1 MATVGKHRKKASLFQ
16 LIDRKSFDALV
27 VKWEADKWVTGLP
40 TWELTCALINVMVMR
55 LGSYRDVELILR
67 IPRSTFSD
75 ALCARSP
82 GLFEDLCDLVLKQ
95 IRAKT
100 QDRRIKKALRQIL
113 AIDSTE
119 VRVHGSLFSEPG
131 WKQKHTTGHQA
142 SAKLHVVWDINGNW
156 VDDFLITPGRRNDS
170 PVSLQLRLQ
179 FNKTYVFDR
188 AYNDIDFW
196 LKIIDHGSH
205 FVTRLKNH
213 ARNHM
218 LAIKVNIKNGDRDG
232 VLYDGKYQP
241 CAPLTARLKREGRTL
256 LLRHIIYRD
265 PETKKL
271 FHFVTSDLKVSAQTI
286 ADIYKRRWAVELL
299 FRWLKGHLNIRQLAS
314 RNKNAA
320 KSQLAV
326 AVLVK
331 LLLQLQKLT
340 NKLNGTLWEI
350 LRALRAA
357 IARHGLINSEIPDGC
372 RWKTAQAKG
381 YPAMTL

>member
-1 MATVGKHRKKASLFQ
+1 VATVGKHRKKASLFQ

-27 VKWEADKWVTGLP
+27 EKWSADKWVRGLP
-40 TWELTCALINVMVMR
+40 TWELTCALINVMIMR
-55 LGSYRDVELILR
+55 LGSYRDVELILG

-75 ALCARSP
+75 ALSSRNS
-82 GLFEDLCDLVLKQ
+82 GFFEDLCDLVLNQ
-95 IRAKT
+95 IRAKSP
-100 QDRRIKKALRQIL
+100 DRKIRKALRDIL

-119 VRVHGSLFSEPG
+119 VRVHGSLFSSPG

-179 FNKTYVFDR
+179 SNKTYVFDR

-196 LKIIDHGSH
+196 LKIIDYGSH
-205 FVTRLKNH
+205 FVTRLKDY

-218 LAIKVNIKNGDRDG
+218 LAIKVNLKHKERDG
-232 VLYDGKYQP
+232 VLYDEDYRPGT
-241 CAPLTARLKREGRTL
+241 PLAVRLIRDGRDL
-256 LLRHIIYRD
+256 RLRHIIYRD
-265 PETKKL
+265 PETKKI

-286 ADIYKRRWAVELL
+286 ADIYKRRWVVELL

-331 LLLQLQKLT
+331 LLLQLKKLT
-340 NKLNGTLWEI
+340 NELSGTLWEI
-350 LRALRAA
+350 LRTIRAT
-357 IARHGLINSEIPDGC
+357 IARNGLTNSEVPDGC
-372 RWKTAQAKG
+372 RWKAALVKNYTSR
-381 YPAMTL
+381 TL

>member
-1 MATVGKHRKKASLFQ
+1 MGKHRKKASFFQ
-16 LIDRKSFDALV
+16 LIDRESFNKLV
-27 VKWEADKWVTGLP
+27 EKWAADKWVRGLP
-40 TWELTCALINVMVMR
+40 TWELTCALINVMVLR
-55 LGSYRDVELILR
+55 LGSYRDVELVLG

-75 ALCARSP
+75 ALAARNS
-82 GLFEDLCDLVLKQ
+82 GFFEDLCDLVLNQ

-100 QDRRIKKALRQIL
+100 PDRKIRKALRHIL

-119 VRVHGSLFSEPG
+119 VRVHGSLFSSPG
-131 WKQKHTTGHQA
+131 WKQKHTAGHQA

-205 FVTRLKNH
+205 FVTRLKDY

-218 LAIKVNIKNGDRDG
+218 LAIKVNLKNKNRDG
-232 VLYDGKYQP
+232 VLYDGEYRP
-241 CAPLTARLKREGRTL
+241 CTAQAARLKREGRDL
-256 LLRHIIYRD
+256 RLRHIIYRD
-265 PETKKL
+265 PETKKI
-271 FHFVTSDLKVSAQTI
+271 FHFVTSDLKISAQI
-286 ADIYKRRWAVELL
+286 VADIYKRRWAVELL

-340 NKLNGTLWEI
+340 NKICATLWEI
-350 LRALRAA
+350 LRAIRAA
-357 IARHGLINSEIPDGC
+357 IARDGLTNSDVPEGC
-372 RWKTAQAKG
+372 RWKAAPVKAYTAR
-381 YPAMTL
+381 TL

>member
-1 MATVGKHRKKASLFQ
+1 VGKHRKKASLFQ

-27 VKWEADKWVTGLP
+27 GKWGADKWVRGLP

-55 LGSYRDVELILR
+55 LQSYRDVELILG

-75 ALCARSP
+75 ALCARNS
-82 GLFEDLCDLVLKQ
+82 GFFEDLCDLALNQ
-95 IRAKT
+95 IRAKSP
-100 QDRRIKKALRQIL
+100 DRKIRKALRHIL

-119 VRVHGSLFSEPG
+119 VRVHGSLFSSPG
-131 WKQKHTTGHQA
+131 WEQKHSTGHQA
-142 SAKLHVVWDINGNW
+142 SAKLHVVWDINGEW

-179 FNKTYVFDR
+179 SNKTYVFDR
-188 AYNDIDFW
+188 AYNDLDFW
-196 LKIIDHGSH
+196 LKIIDHGSQ
-205 FVTRLKNH
+205 FVTRLKDY

-218 LAIKVNIKNGDRDG
+218 LVIKVDLKNKDRDG
-232 VLYDGKYQP
+232 VLYDGVYAP
-241 CAPLTARLKREGRTL
+241 CSTQVARLKREGREL
-256 LLRHIIYRD
+256 RLRHIIYRD
-265 PETKKL
+265 PETKKV
-271 FHFVTSDLKVSAQTI
+271 FHFVTSDFKISAQTV

-331 LLLQLQKLT
+331 LLLQLQKIT
-340 NKLNGTLWEI
+340 NELDGSLWEI
-350 LRALRAA
+350 LRAIRAT
-357 IARHGLINSEIPDGC
+357 IAREGLTNSEVPKGC
-372 RWKTAQAKG
+372 RWKTALVKNYTAR
-381 YPAMTL
+381 TL

>member
-1 MATVGKHRKKASLFQ
+1 MGKHRKKASLFQ
-16 LIDRKSFDALV
+16 LIDRKSFDDLV
-27 VKWEADKWVTGLP
+27 EEWAADKWVRGLP

-55 LGSYRDVELILR
+55 LGSYRDVELILG

-75 ALCARSP
+75 ALSARNY
-82 GLFEDLCDLVLKQ
+82 GFFEDLCDLVLNQ

-100 QDRRIKKALRQIL
+100 RDRKIRKALRHIL

-119 VRVHGSLFSEPG
+119 VRVHGSLFSSPG

-142 SAKLHVVWDINGNW
+142 AAKLHVVWDINGEW

-205 FVTRLKNH
+205 FVTRLKDH

-218 LAIKVNIKNGDRDG
+218 LAIKVNLKHKDRDG
-232 VLYDGKYQP
+232 VLYEGEYRP
-241 CAPLTARLKREGRTL
+241 CTSQAARLKREGRGL
-256 LLRHIIYRD
+256 RLRHIIYRD
-265 PETKKL
+265 SETKKI
-271 FHFVTSDLKVSAQTI
+271 FHFVTSDLKISAQTV

-314 RNKNAA
+314 RNKNAV
-320 KSQLAV
+320 KSQLAI

-340 NKLNGTLWEI
+340 NKIEGTLWEI
-350 LRALRAA
+350 LRAIRAM
-357 IARHGLINSEIPDGC
+357 IARNGLTNSEVPEGC
-372 RWKTAQAKG
+372 RWKAAPVHNYTAR
-381 YPAMTL
+381 TL